1 MKEITE
7 IEAQAYGVYTKFD
20 QMDNG
25 ESKFRL
31 NCSMDGGS
39 YYRTVAPDA
48 GTWQNSHFHLAA
60 TELYIVQTGWI
71 AYAEIRADQLLVQLL
86 REGDSV
92 VFIPKVHHN
101 IYLSARSVIHTIK
114 YGQSLF
120 EQDWYASPE
129 LDELTRRINPEV
141 LFKLL

>member
-31 NCSMDGGS
+31 NCSMDGSS
-39 YYRTVAPDA
+39 YCRT
-48 GTWQNSHFHLAA
+48 
-60 TELYIVQTGWI
+60 
-71 AYAEIRADQLLVQLL
+71 
-86 REGDSV
+86 
-92 VFIPKVHHN
+92 
-101 IYLSARSVIHTIK
+101 VIHTVK

-141 LFKLL
+141 RFKLL

>member
-31 NCSMDGGS
+31 NCSMDGSS
-39 YYRTVAPDA
+39 YCRTVAPDA
-48 GTWQNSHFHLAA
+48 GTWQNSHFHRAA

-71 AYAEIRADQLLVQLL
+71 VYAEKRADQLLIQLL

-92 VFIPKVHHN
+92 VFLPEVHHN
-101 IYLSARSVIHTIK
+101 IYLSAGSVIHTVK

-129 LDELTRRINPEV
+129 LEELTRRINPEV